1 MTIEFPY
8 KIQSRTLNKERH
20 SRYHYPI
27 VPAII
32 EIPEI
37 NVSSAPFTEN
47 FLIDSGASISILHQR
62 NKRFFE
68 SATPFD
74 TTNIVFGNSEVK
86 LDVYKIRL
94 KIEGTEIGISVAL
107 AKNMKINYSLLGY
120 FQGIEAFDIF
130 VMNNK
135 KRVFK
140 LVKT

>member
-8 KIQSRTLNKERH
+8 KIQSRILNKERH
-20 SRYHYPI
+20 SRYYYPI

-47 FLIDSGASISILHQR
+47 FLIDSGAAISILHQR

-74 TTNIVFGNSEVK
+74 TTNIIFGNSEVK
-86 LDVYKIRL
+86 LNVYKIKL
-94 KIEGTEIGISVAL
+94 KIEGTKIGISVAL

-120 FQGIEAFDIF
+120 FQGIEAFDHF

-140 LVKT
+140 LVKI